1 MSASLFAALIG
12 LLVFLVIIAVFLF
25 VRNLR
30 NKRGRQSFNREFKR
44 VSQMRA
50 PGSDSIKRSGKHKQ
64 PEKHEGKGRLV
75 SFGILIAGILGTLTV
90 KLWTLQI
97 LASDD
102 YTKMAAENMT
112 SKVSVS
118 AIRGRIL
125 DRNGEEIVGNRPSL
139 VVKGKKSAA
148 DDSSV
153 VHRLSLVLGIP
164 KAVIRRKLLDDTQ
177 GVQADRE
184 IAHDVDMRAVAFIK
198 EHPNLFP
205 GASVETRT
213 IRSYPHGSLAAH
225 VLGYTGPVT
234 EDDLK
239 RIDGQIK
246 YESGDTIGKDGVELA
261 FENILQGTRGIRT
274 YKVDVNGQP
283 TALLS
288 EEDPLSGN
296 DVRLT
301 LDLKIQKATDKIL
314 KNAIASSH
322 DRGFPDANAG
332 ALVCIDIE
340 DGGILAASSYPTY
353 NPEDF
358 TGGIS
363 TELWEQLTNKDSAFP
378 LTNRVIAGLYPAAS
392 TFKAFTS
399 LAGLERGIVK
409 KDTEHTCMGEWYPYE
424 EGKWGQRCWTYPD
437 GHGKLGLEEAINHSC
452 DVFFYNIGRDFYDIW
467 DALPEDSKVD
477 ELQDYLRSWGFGSLT
492 GIDIPGELPGRV
504 PDEKWK
510 KATFVDT
517 PEEALWQPG
526 DMSNMCI
533 GQGDILITPLQ
544 LAYGFSGIAGKRLI
558 TPHLFNQVIDENGE
572 VVVSFEPK
580 NPQSQPAFKPEHIAR
595 VQDGLR
601 RVVIRNGSFDV
612 LPVEV
617 AGKTGTAEVKAAKA
631 DFSWFVGYAPY
642 DKPKYCVACLVEQAG
657 MGSSAAILGVLHTFA
672 SIYDTDIGEIQVSEG
687 AHER

>member
-1 MSASLFAALIG
+1 MSASIFAILLG
-12 LLVFLVIIAVFLF
+12 LLVFFVLIAAFFII
-25 VRNLR
+25 RNLSR
-30 NKRGRQSFNREFKR
+30 KHGKQSFNREFKR
-44 VSQMRA
+44 VSEMQA
-50 PGSDSIKRSGKHKQ
+50 PGSDSIKRSGRHRQ
-64 PEKHEGKGRLV
+64 PEKYEGKGRLV
-75 SFGILIAGILGTLTV
+75 SFGILIAGILGTLSV

-97 LASDD
+97 LGSDD
-102 YTKMAAENMT
+102 YTQMAAENMT
-112 SKVSVS
+112 SKASVA

-139 VVKGKKSAA
+139 VVVGKKSVA
-148 DDSSV
+148 DDASV
-153 VHRLSLVLGIP
+153 VHRLSLILGIP

-184 IAHDVDMRAVAFIK
+184 IARDVDMRAVAFIK
-198 EHPNLFP
+198 EHPALFI
-205 GASVETRT
+205 GANVETRT
-213 IRSYPHGSLAAH
+213 LRSYPHGSMAAH
-225 VLGYTGPVT
+225 VLGYTGLAT

-239 RIDGQIK
+239 RTDGPIK
-246 YESGDTIGKDGVELA
+246 YQSGDIVGKDGVELA
-261 FENILQGTRGIRT
+261 FENVLQGTRGTRT

-301 LDLKIQKATDKIL
+301 LDLKVQKATDKIL
-314 KNAIASSH
+314 RQAIASSRE
-322 DRGFPDANAG
+322 RGFPDANAG
-332 ALVCIDIE
+332 ALICIDVE
-340 DGGILAASSYPTY
+340 DGGILAASSFPTY
-353 NPEDF
+353 NPDDF

-363 TELWEQLTNKDSAFP
+363 TELWEQLTGKDSGYP

-392 TFKAFTS
+392 TFKAFIS
-399 LAGLERGIVK
+399 LAGLEKGIVE
-409 KDTEHTCMGEWYPYE
+409 KDTEHTCLGEWFPYE

-452 DVFFYNIGRDFYDIW
+452 DVYFYNIGRDFYDIW
-467 DALPEDSKVD
+467 DALPADAKID

-492 GIDIPGELPGRV
+492 GIDIPGELSGRV
-504 PDEKWK
+504 PDELWK

-544 LAYGFSGIAGKRLI
+544 LAYGFAGIAGKRLV
-558 TPHLFNQVIDENGE
+558 TPHIFNQVTDENGE
-572 VVVSFEPK
+572 VVVAYEPK
-580 NPQSQPAFKPEHIAR
+580 IPQSQPFFKPEHIAR
-595 VQDGLR
+595 VEDGLR
-601 RVVIRNGSFDV
+601 RVVVRNGSFDV

-617 AGKTGTAEVKAAKA
+617 AGKTGTAEVKSAKA

-657 MGSSAAILGVLHTFA
+657 MGSSAAILAVLHTLA

>member
-1 MSASLFAALIG
+1 MSASIFAILLG
-12 LLVFLVIIAVFLF
+12 LLVFFVLIAAFFII
-25 VRNLR
+25 RNLSR
-30 NKRGRQSFNREFKR
+30 KHGKQSFNREFKR
-44 VSQMRA
+44 VSEMQA
-50 PGSDSIKRSGKHKQ
+50 PDSDSIKRSGRHRQ
-64 PEKHEGKGRLV
+64 PEKYEGKGRLV
-75 SFGILIAGILGTLTV
+75 SFGILIAGILGTLSV

-97 LASDD
+97 LGSDD
-102 YTKMAAENMT
+102 YTQMAAENMT
-112 SKVSVS
+112 SKASVA

-125 DRNGEEIVGNRPSL
+125 DRNGEELVGNRPSL
-139 VVKGKKSAA
+139 VVVGKKSVA
-148 DDSSV
+148 DDASV
-153 VHRLSLVLGIP
+153 VHRLSLILGIP

-184 IAHDVDMRAVAFIK
+184 IARDVDMRAVAFIK
-198 EHPNLFP
+198 EHPALFI
-205 GASVETRT
+205 GANVETRT
-213 IRSYPHGSLAAH
+213 LRSYPHGSMAAH
-225 VLGYTGPVT
+225 VLGYTGLAT

-239 RIDGQIK
+239 RTDGPIK
-246 YESGDTIGKDGVELA
+246 YQSGDIVGKDGVELA
-261 FENILQGTRGIRT
+261 FENVLQGTRGTRT

-301 LDLKIQKATDKIL
+301 LDLKVQKATDKIL
-314 KNAIASSH
+314 RQAIASSRE
-322 DRGFPDANAG
+322 RGFPDANAG
-332 ALVCIDIE
+332 ALICIDVE
-340 DGGILAASSYPTY
+340 DGGILAASSFPTY
-353 NPEDF
+353 NPDDF

-363 TELWEQLTNKDSAFP
+363 TELWEQLTGKDSGYP

-392 TFKAFTS
+392 TFKAFIS
-399 LAGLERGIVK
+399 LAGLEKGIVE
-409 KDTEHTCMGEWYPYE
+409 KDTEHTCLGEWFPYE

-452 DVFFYNIGRDFYDIW
+452 DVYFYNIGRDFYDIW
-467 DALPEDSKVD
+467 DALPADAKID

-504 PDEKWK
+504 PDELWK

-544 LAYGFSGIAGKRLI
+544 LAYGFAGIAGKRLV
-558 TPHLFNQVIDENGE
+558 TPHIFNQVTDENGE
-572 VVVSFEPK
+572 VVVAYEPK
-580 NPQSQPAFKPEHIAR
+580 IPQSQPFFKPEHIAR
-595 VQDGLR
+595 VEDGLR
-601 RVVIRNGSFDV
+601 RVVVRNGSFDV

-617 AGKTGTAEVKAAKA
+617 AGKTGTAEVKSAKA

-657 MGSSAAILGVLHTFA
+657 MGSSAAILAVLHTFA